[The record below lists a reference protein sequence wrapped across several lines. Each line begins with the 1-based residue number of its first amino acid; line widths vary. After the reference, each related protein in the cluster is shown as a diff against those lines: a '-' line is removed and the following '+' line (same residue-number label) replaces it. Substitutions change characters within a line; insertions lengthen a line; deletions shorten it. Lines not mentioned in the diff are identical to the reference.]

1 MKVLVTGGTGF
12 VGRALVRALS
22 ERDID
27 CLLAA
32 RKPISPASHPVFLF
46 EGLDRPTDWTG
57 ALAGTDA
64 VIHSAARVHL
74 AGDGPGAADAHR
86 RINTEATLELAR
98 QAAVAGVQRFVF
110 VSTVKVMG
118 ESSRPGRPFTYDD
131 IPMPVGAYA
140 TSKRDAE
147 VGLRAIEAETG
158 MDVVIV
164 RPPLVYGPGVRA
176 NFLQMYRWVNAGIPL
191 PLAAIDNQRSLLALD
206 NLVDLLVRCLLEPK
220 AAGQTFL
227 ACDGQDLST
236 ADLIEKLAAAC
247 GKRARLF
254 SMPEGLARL
263 AGSLLGKREAIRR
276 LYESLQLDDG
286 HTRSV
291 LSWNPPISVDE
302 ALEKVVRDLRVNS

>member
-1 MKVLVTGGTGF
+1 MKVLVTGATGF
-12 VGRALVRALS
+12 VGRALVRGLS
-22 ERDID
+22 ERDVD
-27 CLLAA
+27 CLLAV
-32 RKPISPASHPVFLF
+32 RQPISHASHPLFVF
-46 EGLDRPTDWTG
+46 EGLDRPVDWTD
-57 ALAGTDA
+57 ALLGIDA
-64 VIHSAARVHL
+64 VIHMAARVHFI
-74 AGDGPGAADAHR
+74 GDGPEAAEAYR
-86 RINTEATLELAR
+86 QINTEASLKLAR
-98 QAAVAGVQRFVF
+98 QAAHAGVQRFVF

-118 ESSRPGRPFTYDD
+118 ERSEPGRPFRYDD
-131 IPMPVGAYA
+131 VPMPVGAYA

-147 VGLRAIEAETG
+147 VGLRDIESETG

-206 NLVDLLVRCLLEPK
+206 NLVDLLICCLLDPK

-227 ACDGQDLST
+227 GCDGQDLST
-236 ADLIEKLAAAC
+236 ADLIERLAIAC

-254 SMPEGLARL
+254 SMPAGLAYL
-263 AGSLLGKREAIRR
+263 AGSLLGKREAVRR
-276 LYESLQLDDG
+276 LYESLQVDDG

-291 LSWNPPISVDE
+291 LGWNPPISVDE